1 MKFAIPILLASC
13 AVLLGGASSASE
25 AAPDLDTAVETLR
38 SGLDSHPEHAVELF
52 QDALRT
58 NPENRGE
65 LLRAALDALRFEP
78 GSLVPL
84 IHTARLEFPEDDTL
98 FAEAALATLPDQAGE
113 IRSAFISSPEEMQHS
128 TAASEPKGPSP
139 ESAELDEEIRDAIAR
154 VAAKAEGTHGPEQS
168 PSHEHVRFRKP
179 DEIRIPKRSR
189 SADESSLVNHL
200 PIDQTDERVMAAGNV
215 KIDDAWKPS
224 SDLHLDESRF
234 AKRDGQATT
243 APLEAKIHERTTA
256 GSVGLPKPPQLPH
269 SGLHFISPASNT
281 YESTIDLENGDPAP
295 PGLVIRPDSTSPSRP
310 K

>member
-13 AVLLGGASSASE
+13 AVLFGGVSSASE

-65 LLRAALDALRFEP
+65 LLKAALDALKFEP

-98 FAEAALATLPDQAGE
+98 FAEAALATLPDQADE

-128 TAASEPKGPSP
+128 TAAPEPKGPSP
-139 ESAELDEEIRDAIAR
+139 ESRELDEEIRDAIAR
-154 VAAKAEGTHGPEQS
+154 VAAKAEGKQGPEQS
-168 PSHEHVRFRKP
+168 PSHEPVHFRKP

-200 PIDQTDERVMAAGNV
+200 PIDQTDERAIAAGDV

-224 SDLHLDESRF
+224 SDLRLDESRF
-234 AKRDGQATT
+234 AKREGQAAT
-243 APLEAKIHERTTA
+243 APPEAKIHERSTA
-256 GSVGLPKPPQLPH
+256 GSVGLPKPPRLPR
-269 SGLHFISPASNT
+269 SSVYFISPASET
-281 YESTIDLENGDPAP
+281 YESTIDRENGDAAP
-295 PGLVIRPDSTSPSRP
+295 PALVIRPDSTSPSLP